1 MTREVKFSRVETV
14 LGELSYPATREEAA
28 AEFEDV
34 TVLLADGER
43 NLGKLVSEV
52 PDEEF
57 DSTDELHAEINN
69 VLPREAVGEPY
80 QSEGEG

>member
-1 MTREVKFSRVETV
+1 MAREVKLSHIESV
-14 LGELSYPATREEAA
+14 LDDLSYPATREAA
-28 AEFEDV
+28 ASEFEDV

-43 NLGKLVSEV
+43 NLGELIAGT
-52 PDEEF
+52 PAEEF
-57 DSTDELHAEINN
+57 DSNEELQSEINN